1 MILIKGGLFNYAA
14 QQALLTKIKELERNV
29 DLTMLINDFQNSLVT
44 PNVKMLTNSRKGKV
58 VASSITSPFI
68 IYHLYFL
75 YSI

>member
-44 PNVKMLTNSRKGKV
+44 PNVKMLTNSSKGKV
-58 VASSITSPFI
+58 VASTITSP
-68 IYHLYFL
+68 LDLNFL